1 MRYYGSGDVQA
12 VAGNGKTAR
21 GSGADEYNVA
31 WREYLQA
38 IYYLGLDGG
47 PVISAR
53 LAEWLGISPA
63 AVAEMLRRMQAE
75 NLLELGQ
82 RKEILLTE
90 RGREAAEAVARRH
103 YLAERL
109 LTEFLGLDWADA
121 HHQAEQWQHAISDE
135 TEWKLWE
142 ALRRP
147 TTCPH
152 GTPIPG
158 LPTGARI
165 GEKLPALPEIPEGS
179 EGLVERII
187 EDEKEDLSE
196 LLRFLGEHRILPGAR
211 VRVLSVAPYNGTVTV
226 ETESGEVTLGLAVA
240 EKVLL
245 RPA

>member
-1 MRYYGSGDVQA
+1 MARNGDAARSG
-12 VAGNGKTAR
+12 
-21 GSGADEYNVA
+21 GADGYNVA

-63 AVAEMLRRMQAE
+63 AVAEMLRRMRAE
-75 NLLELGQ
+75 GLLGLGP
-82 RKEILLTE
+82 RKEILLSG

-109 LTEFLGLDWADA
+109 LTEFIGLDWADA
-121 HHQAEQWQHAISDE
+121 HHQAERWQHAISDQ
-135 TEWKLWE
+135 TEWMLWE

-158 LPTGARI
+158 LPTGART
-165 GEKLPALPEIPEGS
+165 GAKLPALPEIPEGS

-211 VRVLSVAPYNGTVTV
+211 VRVLSVVPYNGTVTV

-245 RPA
+245 VPA